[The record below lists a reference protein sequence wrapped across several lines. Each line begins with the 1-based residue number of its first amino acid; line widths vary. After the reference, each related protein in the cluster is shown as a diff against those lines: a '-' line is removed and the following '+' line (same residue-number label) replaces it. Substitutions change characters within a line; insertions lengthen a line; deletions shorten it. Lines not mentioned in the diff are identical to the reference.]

1 MLYAFVDDFH
11 FLLFDFPHL
20 SSFYACE
27 ELDHL
32 IILYPPV
39 PRTHEYWEGHC
50 PPNYYGGA
58 ALGCPFVPHE
68 RKIRD
73 RRRRLMK
80 DFKKQL
86 QLKLRHMYRGVYC
99 IC

>member
-58 ALGCPFVPHE
+58 AL
-68 RKIRD
+68 D
-73 RRRRLMK
+73 
-80 DFKKQL
+80 DDDDQ
-86 QLKLRHMYRGVYC
+86 
-99 IC
+99 